1 MGTHSSQPDPQQPSI
16 TRSMDPYNGVRLWTL
31 PASILAGAILVGIF
45 EPLMLLI
52 ALGAL
57 VWLALIHRSYS
68 RSIDELV
75 RNSSSA
81 QSAVAAAKQSMERL
95 RSILDSA
102 DVPVIATDSN
112 GTIVLVNKAARSILG
127 SGRPLVGEIFDSLI
141 TQHAVCELEELAR
154 NGEAGHAR
162 LELPVGVDIR
172 TFDVAADPI
181 KSIRGA
187 VCTFTDITELSKS
200 VTLKADFAANASHE
214 LRTPIASIMGAI
226 ETLNGP
232 AREDHEMTQKL
243 IGMISE
249 NATRLDLMVKDLLDL
264 SKLETPSVALVVNEV
279 SLQELI
285 EVTTAPFAAVC
296 ERRSLSFDTRIDDRI
311 ERFISDESLLNLILR
326 NLIENATKF
335 AREGTTIT
343 IKAEVLPLAA
353 DPNNPPPS
361 ELNLPS
367 GIRIGVKDEGIGIP
381 LAHQSRIFERFYQVD
396 EARTGSSARRGT
408 GLGLAIV
415 KHSAR
420 ILGGAVRVSSIPQ
433 QGTTMIVELPR
444 CVDIAPE

>member
-1 MGTHSSQPDPQQPSI
+1 MGSPKSQPDSKQPSI
-16 TRSMDPYNGVRLWTL
+16 SRSIAPQNGTRLWTL
-31 PASILAGAILVGIF
+31 PASILAGAVLVGIF

-57 VWLALIHRSYS
+57 IWLAMIHRGYS
-68 RSIDELV
+68 RSIDELT
-75 RNSSSA
+75 RSSNNA
-81 QSAVAAAKQSMERL
+81 QSSITAAKQSMERL

-102 DVPVIATDSN
+102 DVPVIATDNN

-154 NGEAGHAR
+154 KGEAGHAR
-162 LELPVGVDIR
+162 LELPVGMDIR
-172 TFDVAADPI
+172 IFDVAADPI
-181 KSIRGA
+181 QSIRGA
-187 VCTFTDITELSKS
+187 VCTFTDITELSRS

-214 LRTPIASIMGAI
+214 LRTPIASIMGAV

-232 AREDHEMTQKL
+232 ARDDTEMTQKL

-264 SKLETPSVALVVNEV
+264 SKLETPSVALAVNEV
-279 SLQELI
+279 SLSELI
-285 EVTTAPFAAVC
+285 EITTAPFAAVC
-296 ERRSLSFDTRIDDRI
+296 ERRSLHIETRIDEQI
-311 ERFISDESLLNLILR
+311 SRFITDESLLNLILR

-343 IKAEVLPLAA
+343 IKAEPIPLAINP
-353 DPNNPPPS
+353 DDPPPA
-361 ELNLPS
+361 ELNLSS
-367 GIRIGVKDEGIGIP
+367 GIRFSVKDEGVGIP
-381 LAHQSRIFERFYQVD
+381 LTHQSRIFERFYQVD

-420 ILGGAVRVSSIPQ
+420 ILGGTIRVKSIPQ

-444 CVDIAPE
+444 CVDFAQ